1 MILVVV
7 VVIAIAIFLWKKIKY
22 NIEGSNDSFP
32 MTERVEVNDT
42 EELWRTFEEDEHNIN
57 IDLDNPT
64 SD

>member
-32 MTERVEVNDT
+32 MTERVEADDT
-42 EELWRTFEEDEHNIN
+42 EELLEEDEDEHNIN